1 MASDNLTVLNALDTA
16 RTQWYHVTA
25 VVIAGMGFFTDAYD
39 LFCITTVSKLLGRLY
54 YYDPATHAPGKL
66 PHSVNNWVIG
76 VALVGTLTGQLVFGW
91 LGDKLGRKKVYGL
104 TLILM
109 VICALCS
116 GLSFGYSRKV
126 VIGTLCFF
134 RFWLGFGIGGDY
146 PLSATIMSEYANKR
160 TRGAF
165 IAAVFAMQGVGIIF
179 AGLVSMIVSK
189 VFLMNF
195 GGKAFSTDEVFSTE
209 PEADYVWRIVLM
221 LGALPALLTYYWRMK
236 MPETGRYTAIIE
248 GNAKQAAID
257 MGKVLDIEIQ
267 AEGEKL
273 AKFKAANEYSLLSN
287 EFFMRHGHH
296 LIGTMTTWFLL
307 DIAFYSQNLTQK
319 DIFPTMGLVSN
330 AKNISALREMFETS
344 RAMFVIALLG
354 TFPGYWFTVFF
365 IEKMGRFKI
374 QLMGF
379 FMMSV
384 FMAIIGIKY
393 DYLKTKE
400 HKWTFA
406 ALYGLTFFF
415 ANFGPNSTT
424 FVLPAEL
431 FPTRVRSTCHALSA
445 ASGKAGAMVSAFGVQ
460 EYTQDGNVHKIK
472 KAMLFLAFTN
482 MIGFCCTFLVTET
495 KGRSLEEISGE
506 DEKQNETQMK
516 SNRTD
521 SGLLNAL
528 DTARTQ
534 WYHVTAVIIAGMGF
548 FTDAYDLFCI
558 TTISKLLGRLYYY
571 DPTTHAP
578 GKLPHVANN
587 WVIGVALVGTLSGQ
601 LVFGWLGDKLGRKKV
616 YGLTLILMVLCA
628 LCSGLSLGYSA
639 KGVIGTL
646 CFFRFWLG
654 FGIGGDYPLSATI
667 MSEYANKATRGAFIA
682 AVFAMQGVGIIFAG
696 LVSMII
702 SKLFLMRY
710 EGEPFNVDEILS
722 TEPQADYVWRIV
734 LMLGALPALLTYY
747 WRMKMPETGRY
758 TAIIE
763 GNAKQAAINMG
774 KVLDIEIQAESDK
787 LAQFKAANEYSLL
800 SNEFFQRHGLHLI
813 GTMSTWFLLDI
824 AFYSQNLTQ
833 KDIFP
838 VMGLTSNANTISA
851 LREMFETSRAMF
863 VIALFGTFPGYWFTV
878 FFIEKIGRFRIQ
890 LMGFFMMSVF
900 MAIIG
905 VKYDYLKSKEHKW
918 TFATLYGLTFFFANF
933 GPNSTTFVLP
943 AELFPTRVRSTCHA
957 LSAASGKAGA
967 MISAFGIQQYTQ
979 DGNVHKIKTAM
990 ILLAVTNMAGFC
1002 CTFLV
1007 TETKGRSLEE
1017 ITGEDGGQNET
1028 QMKTSKP
1035 VSGHQDDGWE

>member
-1 MASDNLTVLNALDTA
+1 MIIHQPISSNTRKSNNMASDNL
-16 RTQWYHVTA
+16 
-25 VVIAGMGFFTDAYD
+25 VV
-39 LFCITTVSKLLGRLY
+39 
-54 YYDPATHAPGKL
+54 
-66 PHSVNNWVIG
+66 
-76 VALVGTLTGQLVFGW
+76 
-91 LGDKLGRKKVYGL
+91 
-104 TLILM
+104 
-109 VICALCS
+109 
-116 GLSFGYSRKV
+116 
-126 VIGTLCFF
+126 
-134 RFWLGFGIGGDY
+134 
-146 PLSATIMSEYANKR
+146 
-160 TRGAF
+160 
-165 IAAVFAMQGVGIIF
+165 
-179 AGLVSMIVSK
+179 
-189 VFLMNF
+189 
-195 GGKAFSTDEVFSTE
+195 
-209 PEADYVWRIVLM
+209 
-221 LGALPALLTYYWRMK
+221 
-236 MPETGRYTAIIE
+236 
-248 GNAKQAAID
+248 
-257 MGKVLDIEIQ
+257 
-267 AEGEKL
+267 
-273 AKFKAANEYSLLSN
+273 
-287 EFFMRHGHH
+287 
-296 LIGTMTTWFLL
+296 
-307 DIAFYSQNLTQK
+307 
-319 DIFPTMGLVSN
+319 
-330 AKNISALREMFETS
+330 
-344 RAMFVIALLG
+344 
-354 TFPGYWFTVFF
+354 
-365 IEKMGRFKI
+365 
-374 QLMGF
+374 
-379 FMMSV
+379 
-384 FMAIIGIKY
+384 
-393 DYLKTKE
+393 
-400 HKWTFA
+400 
-406 ALYGLTFFF
+406 
-415 ANFGPNSTT
+415 
-424 FVLPAEL
+424 
-431 FPTRVRSTCHALSA
+431 
-445 ASGKAGAMVSAFGVQ
+445 
-460 EYTQDGNVHKIK
+460 
-472 KAMLFLAFTN
+472 
-482 MIGFCCTFLVTET
+482 
-495 KGRSLEEISGE
+495 
-506 DEKQNETQMK
+506 
-516 SNRTD
+516 
-521 SGLLNAL
+521 LNAL